1 MKMVRNLLDLIYS
14 AESGQNYDAW
24 NTQTKIKSER
34 PLTELTVAEIMAIQE
49 KNSGNNGG
57 AAGAGQ
63 IKKSTMQLLLNNNI
77 LSRDDKFT
85 PEVQD
90 RAHLFLLQNRGLN
103 DYLSGGINL
112 NEYGH
117 RLSKEYASLPRM
129 LGETPHI
136 SYYEGEAKNS
146 ARVKPSEITAQLS
159 ALMTDGTSENAPY
172 QALSI
177 TNEAEEPD
185 IVAPKSIAGQYLNQA
200 AGPSATNEAES
211 DLAFAALRD
220 QEASGGITSAAATG
234 VDPKMRAF
242 AAAVMEAKKG
252 DPKAK
257 GFRAMQMGLG
267 MLDKDVQPMLE
278 QLSSLQVPQRPP
290 SAMDRFTGGIASLK
304 DSIGNMFRME
314 N

>member
-1 MKMVRNLLDLIYS
+1 MVRNLLDLIYS
-14 AESGQNYDAW
+14 AESGRNYDAW

-34 PLTELTVAEIMAIQE
+34 PLTELTVSEIMAIQD
-49 KNSGNNGG
+49 KNKDNDGG

-63 IKKSTMQLLLNNNI
+63 IKKSTMQLLLNNKI

-103 DYLSGGINL
+103 DFLSGQIDL

-117 RLSKEYASLPRM
+117 RLSKEYASLPSM
-129 LGETPHI
+129 KGKTPDM

-146 ARVKPSEITAQLS
+146 ARVKPAEINAQLS
-159 ALMTDGTSENAPY
+159 ALLDIDSEAN
-172 QALSI
+172 L
-177 TNEAEEPD
+177 
-185 IVAPKSIAGQYLNQA
+185 
-200 AGPSATNEAES
+200 
-211 DLAFAALRD
+211 DLAN
-220 QEASGGITSAAATG
+220 QEASGITNNVATG
-234 VDPKMRAF
+234 VDPQMEAI

-267 MLDKDVQPMLE
+267 MFDKDIQPMLE
-278 QLSSLQVPQRPP
+278 QTSALQVPRRPP
-290 SAMDRFTGGIASLK
+290 SPMDRFTGGIASLK